1 MGKICTATVV
11 RSSRFTLWDYC
22 FNDKFTR
29 YSKVFITGIE
39 PTGVKKTRSIPD
51 YKIKVLRRTLR
62 EKVHIAQM
70 VKELHFPDTH
80 EIYQTAST
88 KERQTIINNLA
99 SLVMACPKLERFE
112 GLYLTFNHSFDRLTH
127 ALSTRSNLK
136 EKVWVLKADDV
147 GWDESGNYRTYSKE
161 HDPYWN
167 VGNADSFLHCHDNWT
182 RLDKL
187 CLFGQGI
194 CSMMGYRAFVAT
206 FRTLP
211 SLRHLLISDF
221 DTEQFND
228 RTLQA
233 LPALRSL
240 RLQDLP
246 GLTEKGLMRFAN
258 STTAR
263 SIQRLSLINL
273 EISSAAVISRFMANL
288 PFLRRFVL
296 AQDACP
302 SLAPGLAISSALYA
316 SESLEYIHWDI
327 LAYGPAHEDLANS
340 IIAGGL
346 PSLRKIRAPSD
357 DDGLLQALCRPR
369 AKIALPS
376 DLHLVNQVNN
386 PFSYC
391 CLSTSRRAAQ
401 QRLEDARKEPLIK
414 IIVDE
419 DGVLQHSYT
428 IYDYMGTLGSNIEYC
443 LEPDIEGSE
452 EPIAGLNDLLV
463 RREAEGGMDRFCSGW
478 IPAMQEV
485 GVLKKEK
492 GRKTHHVQRRVVSSP
507 SIDTLF

>member
-1 MGKICTATVV
+1 M
-11 RSSRFTLWDYC
+11 
-22 FNDKFTR
+22 
-29 YSKVFITGIE
+29 E
-39 PTGVKKTRSIPD
+39 PAGTQKTRALPNHR
-51 YKIKVLRRTLR
+51 IKVLRRTLR
-62 EKVHIAQM
+62 DNAHIAQS

-80 EIYQTAST
+80 EIYQTADT
-88 KERQTIINNLA
+88 KERQSIINNLA
-99 SLVMACPKLERFE
+99 SLVMACPKLERFT
-112 GLYLTFNHSFDRLTH
+112 GLYLTFNHAFDRLTH
-127 ALSTRSNLK
+127 ALSTRLQLK

-147 GWDESGNYRTYSKE
+147 GWDDSGNYRTNSKV

-167 VGNADSFLHCHDNWT
+167 AGNADSFLHCHDNWSK
-182 RLDKL
+182 LDTL

-194 CSMMGYRAFVAT
+194 CSMMDYRAFVAT

-263 SIQRLSLINL
+263 CIQRLSLINL
-273 EISSAAVISRFMANL
+273 EIVSAAVLSRFMANL

-302 SLAPGLAISSALYA
+302 CLAPGLTVPSALYA

-327 LAYGPAHEDLANS
+327 LAYGPAHEDLASS

-346 PSLRKIRAPSD
+346 PALRTIRAPSD
-357 DDGLLQALCRPR
+357 DDGHLQALCRPR
-369 AKIALPS
+369 AQVTLPG
-376 DLHLVNQVNN
+376 DEHLVNQISN

-401 QRLEDARKEPLIK
+401 QRLEDTRKDPMMK

-419 DGVLQHSYT
+419 GGVIQHTYT
-428 IYDYMGTLGSNIEYC
+428 LYTYMGTLDSKIDYV

-463 RREAEGGMDRFCSGW
+463 RREVGGMERFCSGW
-478 IPAMQEV
+478 MSVPQDFGA
-485 GVLKKEK
+485 LKKEK
-492 GRKTHHVQRRVVSSP
+492 GRRHHNVQRRVVSSP
-507 SIDTLF
+507 SLDMLF